1 MTLSDCLQKAKTL
14 YGKISLSDFKGFET
28 GSGLYI
34 MKYNIDDDFS
44 LVVGGTAATG
54 KPMYA
59 YLTYGDGEHVD
70 IMTEDAEVFIS
81 GHS

>member
-1 MTLSDCLQKAKTL
+1 M
-14 YGKISLSDFKGFET
+14 GRSLSDFKGFET

-59 YLTYGDGEHVD
+59 YLLMEMVSMST
-70 IMTEDAEVFIS
+70 S
-81 GHS
+81 